1 LFSSIVVPVD
11 LAGAGDRALPIAKSL
26 AEFGGLPIELLTVVP
41 RAVENGDHRWQVEE
55 RVRPL
60 AIGPHTT
67 LVVESEHAGDAIA
80 EHVRSRDGALL
91 VLATTAKG
99 AIGEDHAG
107 SVSEYVLTEARQPVL
122 LVGPRVENARRLSSP
137 TLVVGVDRS
146 GLASVAVPVVVS
158 WWRTFG
164 HAKPRFV
171 EVMPYVPAIAA
182 QAGRALE
189 AAHVREYVDE
199 VARGGVQAV
208 GEVVYGDDAATALAD
223 YVEHLPDSVLVVT
236 AERWVGAQTHWH
248 STSRKLALRSSSP
261 VLVVPADLR

>member
-1 LFSSIVVPVD
+1 VFSSIVVPVE
-11 LAGAGDRALPIAKSL
+11 LAGAGDRALAIAQSL
-26 AEFGGLPIELLTVVP
+26 AQRGGLPIELLTVVP
-41 RAVENGDHRWQVEE
+41 RAVENGDQRWQLEE
-55 RVRPL
+55 RLRPL
-60 AIGPHTT
+60 ALGPHTS
-67 LVVESEHAGDAIA
+67 LVIESEHAGDAIA

-99 AIGEDHAG
+99 AIDDDHAG
-107 SVSEYVLTEARQPVL
+107 SVSDYVLTEARQPVL
-122 LVGPRVENARRLSSP
+122 LVGPRVEIARRLSSP

-146 GLASVAVPVVVS
+146 GLASVAVPVIVS

-164 HAKPRFV
+164 RAQPRFV
-171 EVMPYVPAIAA
+171 EVIPYVPAIAA

-189 AAHVREYVDE
+189 AARVRAYVDE

-208 GEVVYGDDAATALAD
+208 GEIVYGDDAATTLAD

-236 AERWVGAQTHWH
+236 AERWAGAQTHWR

-261 VLVVPADLR
+261 VLVVPADLQ